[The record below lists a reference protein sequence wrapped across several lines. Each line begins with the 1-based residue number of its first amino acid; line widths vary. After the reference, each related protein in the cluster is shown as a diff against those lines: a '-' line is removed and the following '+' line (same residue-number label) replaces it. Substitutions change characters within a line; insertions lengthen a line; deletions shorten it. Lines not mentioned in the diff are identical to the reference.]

1 MELQLTDKKND
12 TSNSFSVNVGQTDD
26 EFCYCFKVENL
37 KLIKGDYNVTVS
49 KKNVALFEGEMIKYF
64 IALGFEC
71 MKHILFTLK
80 GCPYHL
86 LDDEAHIRNVLVNAT
101 SYGM

>member
-12 TSNSFSVNVGQTDD
+12 TSNSFSVNVGETND

-49 KKNVALFEGEMIKYF
+49 KRMLPLKVIRSN
-64 IALGFEC
+64 
-71 MKHILFTLK
+71 TLL
-80 GCPYHL
+80 H
-86 LDDEAHIRNVLVNAT
+86 
-101 SYGM
+101 